1 MQTKTSYAFKR
12 RVIKLQKIN
21 CWKSINS
28 RANKVED
35 GSSSAIT
42 EGLKVIKKK
51 GWSQWKIRKKIFAK
65 CWLVKKSWSR
75 TQGIKNSILKKYS
88 NGGKTK

>member
-1 MQTKTSYAFKR
+1 MQTKASYAFKR

-21 CWKSINS
+21 YWQSINP
-28 RANKVED
+28 RANKIED
-35 GSSSAIT
+35 GSSSTIV

-51 GWSQWKIRKKIFAK
+51 RWSQLKVRKKIFAK

-75 TQGIKNSILKKYS
+75 TEGVKNSLLKKYS
-88 NGGKTK
+88 NGGKAK